1 MSVARLGSVSLDCA
15 DPHAL
20 AAFYAALTGRDVA
33 YESESFCAL
42 HLDAGLWLSTQ
53 KVKDYRAPEWPDGDV
68 PQQMHLDFSVADLDE
83 GERAALAAGAR
94 RSDEQPSP
102 DRWRVMFDPAG
113 HPFCLTT
120 LIPE

>member
-1 MSVARLGSVSLDCA
+1 MTTVRLGSVSLDCS
-15 DPHAL
+15 DPQGL
-20 AAFYAALTGRDVA
+20 AAFYAALTGQEVA

-42 HLDAGLWLSTQ
+42 RLDAGPWLSMQ
-53 KVKDYRAPEWPDGDV
+53 KVEDYRAPEWPEGDV
-68 PQQMHLDFSVADLDE
+68 PQQMHLDFSVADLDDA
-83 GERAALAAGAR
+83 ERAALAAGAR
-94 RSDEQPSP
+94 RSEVQPSP